1 MVPASMNPMPPHA
14 ISMQVVHHPLPPHEE
29 IEEDPPAAVSSV
41 PMGHMVDLGA
51 NPGGIVH
58 APAVDPEPSGPEKRP
73 CYGCGEDFSEEG
85 YDALNWKKK
94 GAKAANRRCIN
105 CFNTTK
111 RRRPSAGS
119 DAPAA
124 SVTPHITDQ
133 SQVIEAELTEA
144 EIEEYFANGGRFG
157 GENDRIS
164 GVGDAEEQEQEEEE
178 DNEQEEEAGAVTK
191 AQDKP
196 GTDNDGGGKLVDV
209 GKEGGGEQ
217 EAGQGGAAESDVGE
231 RSALSE
237 VEIEQ
242 YEVLISKGEPNDVGG
257 GAQQQQLGEEILAA
271 SATATATAVVIDPSR
286 GRPIA
291 EGTLVSKPEPGKNN
305 SGGVMKAKET
315 CPFPGCNRFVSD
327 NT

>member
-1 MVPASMNPMPPHA
+1 MKHGPNHDFTAPQPRQA
-14 ISMQVVHHPLPPHEE
+14 Q
-29 IEEDPPAAVSSV
+29 DD
-41 PMGHMVDLGA
+41 MVDLGA

-73 CYGCGEDFSEEG
+73 CYGCGEDFPEEG

-133 SQVIEAELTEA
+133 SQVADAELTEA

-164 GVGDAEEQEQEEEE
+164 GVGDAEEQEQEEP
-178 DNEQEEEAGAVTK
+178 K
-191 AQDKP
+191 R
-196 GTDNDGGGKLVDV
+196 
-209 GKEGGGEQ
+209 
-217 EAGQGGAAESDVGE
+217 
-231 RSALSE
+231 RSR
-237 VEIEQ
+237 
-242 YEVLISKGEPNDVGG
+242 
-257 GAQQQQLGEEILAA
+257 
-271 SATATATAVVIDPSR
+271 SR
-286 GRPIA
+286 SRRSP
-291 EGTLVSKPEPGKNN
+291 
-305 SGGVMKAKET
+305 
-315 CPFPGCNRFVSD
+315 R
-327 NT
+327 

>member
-1 MVPASMNPMPPHA
+1 M
-14 ISMQVVHHPLPPHEE
+14 
-29 IEEDPPAAVSSV
+29 

-73 CYGCGEDFSEEG
+73 CYGCGEDFPEEG

-105 CFNTTK
+105 CFNTAK

-133 SQVIEAELTEA
+133 SQVTEAELTEA

-196 GTDNDGGGKLVDV
+196 GTDN
-209 GKEGGGEQ
+209 E
-217 EAGQGGAAESDVGE
+217 
-231 RSALSE
+231 
-237 VEIEQ
+237 
-242 YEVLISKGEPNDVGG
+242 
-257 GAQQQQLGEEILAA
+257 